1 MSDKKAVA
9 VTAIMVAMLVI
20 IMMGLFLLGYNI
32 ALAIIIG
39 VLAIVGLERSALAL
53 CKWLSAEKETDD
65 LDPAPIVV
73 GDEVQMTVDDIIAEM
88 GELK

>member
-20 IMMGLFLLGYNI
+20 IMMGLFLLGYNV

-39 VLAIVGLERSALAL
+39 VLAIIGLERSALAL
-53 CKWLSAEKETDD
+53 CKWLSGEKEKDELT
-65 LDPAPIVV
+65 PAPIVV